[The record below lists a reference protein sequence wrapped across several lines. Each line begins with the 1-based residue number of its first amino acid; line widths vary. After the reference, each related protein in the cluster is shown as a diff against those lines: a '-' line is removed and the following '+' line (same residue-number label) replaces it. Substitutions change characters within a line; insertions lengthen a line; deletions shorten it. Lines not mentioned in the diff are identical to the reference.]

1 MAKKIVQSVSTLPE
15 GSLKA
20 KPGNKDLPSGSKPLG
35 TNNPSAQPV
44 PKSPQATNVKPFG
57 LESSEIDRYPNDVVV
72 LDIYN
77 AVGVYLE
84 SSFRVSTFTKSG
96 NDITLDVE
104 ADVKNLGYV
113 SGKYNAEYKFHRNIL
128 GSGDGHKVEIQ
139 EISSDGL
146 EARIVPTPSAT
157 LNNANFL
164 EFFSNGLFKL
174 PKAQVLPN
182 LVLLRQTATGTQS
195 YRIFDYVQDKFTIS
209 LNPYSIVLKF
219 ASPLPANVALGENVW
234 IAQQVSDPIIDT
246 ITVVPPKPRRN
257 QTIIAGANWDVLNKT
272 QTTVTTPYKDWD
284 DILSTNTPTAEAI
297 INSLLSGSLIE
308 GVNLNTDFRKFENYV
323 TLGSAAERLE
333 NFRYKMTLL
342 ESYNARIAEL
352 TTNLIGS
359 PSSSVTGS
367 ATYQTNVINAQTKRA
382 ALLGTFDSYEKYL
395 YNQSSSYESSS
406 YGEFYPTAWP
416 KSNSTYPYVNYSVT
430 SSQVEDW
437 WDGIYSSASLYD
449 QNNDQAL
456 YRLIPAHVLEDAA
469 NDEYTL
475 LVNMMGHYF
484 DTMMLYIKHITKTY
498 DRNQSTYEGFSRD
511 LIYNVAKNLG
521 VDFENGNTLEDLW
534 SYALGTTVSGSN
546 VSTYGSE
553 YPASNKDRTKEI
565 WKRIIN
571 NLPYLLKTKGT
582 ERGVRA
588 LINCFG
594 IPQTILRIREYGG
607 PEADFDSKTDL
618 QYERFFYALPVG
630 YDNVNAD
637 FRRVDSPWAPLAQ
650 NNLMPMTV
658 ELRAKFAEGVA
669 GTYMTSSTLLD
680 TVSTLNAG
688 QGWQIRA
695 FSSGSGTHLGF
706 FLTGNTPATASFSC
720 SIFDGDFYHIALTR
734 GSATDDYTQS
744 QTYTLSARKTNYQKV
759 VATYSASVTVV
770 DPNTNKWFVYP
781 QSTVDNVPGILTTK
795 RINSNSDKFTW
806 TGSIQELRYWSE
818 PLQNAILDN
827 HALAPTSFQGNLADT
842 YTGSTSSFYTLGYRL
857 CLGSDNKKQGLF
869 NTPAIQS
876 QHPNQTKNYFSGSIL
891 AEATAHGYFTDD
903 NIFEPLVET
912 HSLEWPDLGGNRS
925 VSNKVRIEDTFTA
938 GGGVGTEGNIL
949 YRNNSVQ
956 RSLADNQPPDSP
968 RLGIYLSPQNEVN
981 QDIAEQFGGISID
994 DYIGDPSYLSLDT
1007 YPGLD
1012 ALKREYSKKF
1022 TSGRNKPQNYIRLLQ
1037 YYDASL
1043 FQLIKKFVPH
1053 RANTQVGLVIEPT
1066 IIERA
1071 KVRLAPPSY
1080 EELHYSTSIDVGPD
1094 AIWTPGGAVQDGDGE
1109 PERDQP
1115 YWANNGYVAEGKIG
1129 GDESDYITLSGE
1141 EHRVAEYNDIVN
1153 YPEYD
1158 YQAPRL
1164 GIDVII
1170 PEPDQEE
1177 VDYIVIDGTNP
1188 SLVPS
1193 FDDSYA
1199 NEFTRLGI
1207 DDNPSTSGSMAGPID
1222 LGISSYGRDTRVEGS
1237 QYRFITWARSGSGS
1251 TISNPYLVDSLPYD
1265 YYQAVVPAIIT
1276 AKYSER
1282 SNNEDGVYGKDV
1294 LAGKAFTGSRALE
1307 TGSTIFTASYAFQ
1320 SNLWTSQYGLHISN
1334 SFTGSTSVYGSS
1346 IYGTAVYGGGA
1357 IALPGTG
1364 TYHWRMDN
1372 TDGLY
1377 FYNGATGAGA
1387 TRTNFSGSVSI
1398 DAFFYD
1404 QNQPQT
1410 YNYLYETKITVATS
1424 GTVTADLILF
1434 FGGFNST
1441 IQATITVTPTPTTYT
1456 YTTLASGTELGILA
1470 AVATATPGGE
1480 VQIRSLSIKSLNY
1493 RAEVQDFHLH
1503 DSYGM
1508 RNARYDGCKLTSTD
1522 YNIDSPDTVDGG
1534 PVITITEGTGVELVS
1549 KPTARG
1555 NFEIR

>member
-1 MAKKIVQSVSTLPE
+1 VAKKNIQNVSTIPP
-15 GSLKA
+15 GSLQP
-20 KPGNKDLPSGSKPLG
+20 KPGRLDLPAAPMPLG
-35 TNNPSAQPV
+35 QTPTTRPPAPQ
-44 PKSPQATNVKPFG
+44 SPQANNVKPFG
-57 LESSEIDRYPNDVVV
+57 LEPGDVDRYPNDVVV
-72 LDIYN
+72 LDVSN

-84 SSFRVSTFTKSG
+84 SSFRVSTYTKTG

-104 ADVKNLGYV
+104 ADIKNLGYV
-113 SGKYNAEYKFHRNIL
+113 SGKYNVQYKFHRNIL

-146 EARIVPTPSAT
+146 EARIVAVPSAN
-157 LNNANFL
+157 LNNANYL
-164 EFFSNGLFKL
+164 EFFSTKLFQL

-182 LVLLRQTATGTQS
+182 LFLLRQTSTGTQA
-195 YRIFDYVQDKFTIS
+195 YRIFDYVQDKFTIT
-209 LNPYSIVLKF
+209 LDPYSIVLKF
-219 ASPLPANVALGENVW
+219 ASPLPANVTLGENVW
-234 IAQQVSDPIIDT
+234 IAQQVSEPIIDT
-246 ITVVPPKPRRN
+246 ITVVPPKPKRR

-284 DILSTNTPTAEAI
+284 DILSTNTPTTEAI

-308 GVNLNTDFRKFENYV
+308 GVNLNTDYRRFENYT

-333 NFRYKMTLL
+333 NFKYKMSLL
-342 ESYNARIAEL
+342 ENYDARIAEL

-359 PSSSVTGS
+359 PNSSVTGS

-382 ALLGTFDSYEKYL
+382 ALIGSFDSYEKYL

-406 YGEFYPTAWP
+406 YGEFYPTTWP
-416 KSNSTYPYVNYSVT
+416 KTTITKPYVNYSVT
-430 SSQVEDW
+430 SSQVEEW

-449 QNNDQAL
+449 QNNEQAL
-456 YRLIPAHVLEDAA
+456 YRLIPAHVLEDSA

-484 DTMMLYIKHITKTY
+484 DTMMLYIKHITQTY

-511 LIYNVAKNLG
+511 LIYHVAKNLG
-521 VDFENGNTLEDLW
+521 IDFENGNVLDELW
-534 SYALGTTVSGSN
+534 AYTLGTGVSGSLT
-546 VSTYGSE
+546 STYGSQ
-553 YPASNKDRTKEI
+553 YDATSDDKTKET

-571 NLPYLLKTKGT
+571 NLPHLLKTKGT

-607 PEADFDSKTDL
+607 PEPEFDSKTDL
-618 QYERFFYALPVG
+618 QYERFNYALKVG
-630 YDNVNAD
+630 WNGLPSGSTEPAELI
-637 FRRVDSPWAPLAQ
+637 RAPWRLIQ
-650 NNLMPMTV
+650 S
-658 ELRAKFAEGVA
+658 G
-669 GTYMTSSTLLD
+669 GTYPMAIQLRVKMAENQTSDQTIFESPGRWK
-680 TVSTLNAG
+680 V
-688 QGWQIRA
+688 QA
-695 FSSGSGTHLGF
+695 FQSASNSYVGF
-706 FLTGNTPATASFSC
+706 FLKHNTLSTWATASVSS
-720 SIFDGDFYHIALTR
+720 SIYDGTFHSITLQRSVSSDLASTN
-734 GSATDDYTQS
+734 
-744 QTYTLSARKTNYQKV
+744 QTYNLIVKKTNYNKV
-759 VATYSASVTVV
+759 VSTQTASLYVNGATSSSY
-770 DPNTNKWFVYP
+770 NTSFVAVGHVWIPGSGSFTYA
-781 QSTVDNVPGILTTK
+781 QSQSMGIL
-795 RINSNSDKFTW
+795 S
-806 TGSIQELRYWSE
+806 GSIQEFRYWSKA
-818 PLQNAILDN
+818 LSDDILNN
-827 HALAPTSFQGNLADT
+827 HALAPTSYQGNTDDV
-842 YTGSTSSFYTLGYRL
+842 YTGSTSSYYDLAYRL
-857 CLGSDNKKQGLF
+857 CLGSDNKKIDFSSTASLM
-869 NTPAIQS
+869 S
-876 QHPNQTKNYFSGSIL
+876 QHPNQWSQSFVSSVPRSASFFNFVSPSSGSL
-891 AEATAHGYFTDD
+891 Y
-903 NIFEPLVET
+903 EPIVEI

-925 VSNKVRIEDTFTA
+925 VSNKIRIEDTFTA

-968 RLGIYLSPQNEVN
+968 RLGIYLSPQNEIN

-1012 ALKREYSKKF
+1012 ELKREYSKKF

-1053 RANTQVGLVIEPT
+1053 RANTQVGLVVEPT

-1080 EELHYSTSIDVGPD
+1080 EELHYSTSLDVGPD

-1129 GDESDYITLSGE
+1129 GDEGDYIVLSGDQQKA
-1141 EHRVAEYNDIVN
+1141 AEYNDTVV
-1153 YPEYD
+1153 YPGREYE
-1158 YQAPRL
+1158 APRA
-1164 GIDVII
+1164 GIDMII
-1170 PEPDQEE
+1170 PEPDQEDYDYVV
-1177 VDYIVIDGTNP
+1177 VDGINP
-1188 SLVPS
+1188 SLVPT

-1199 NEFTRLGI
+1199 NEFTRQGI
-1207 DDNPSTSGSMAGPID
+1207 DDNPSTSGSMAGAVD
-1222 LGISSYGRDTRVEGS
+1222 LGVSSYGRDTRVEGT
-1237 QYRFITWARSGSGS
+1237 QYRFLTWARSGSGNA
-1251 TISNPYLVDSLPYD
+1251 ISNPYLIDSIPYD
-1265 YYQAVVPAIIT
+1265 YYQAIIPVIIT
-1276 AKYSER
+1276 SRYSER
-1282 SNNEDGVYGKDV
+1282 SNNDDGVYGKDV

-1508 RNARYDGCKLTSTD
+1508 RNARYDGCKLVGTD

-1534 PVITITEGTGVELVS
+1534 PVITITEGTGVELVT